1 MCGKLVFWSM
11 QGRRWLKS
19 LRGKDFRVPLSFNK
33 VWHVSVSYSSI
44 EGLCRWKHGQMIWNI
59 DLERGMIEN
68 LEGVVPLLIFTI
80 EAWTKESSRQML
92 TRPGYSCLRA
102 LELPAVRR
110 GATDARPGSTMSS
123 FPSAENV
130 GIWNIVLILLMK
142 KNSTRSGTVL
152 VDLGLAFHPWSP
164 WAARVECWLG
174 ASGKTWK
181 LGSEKRRD
189 LGKLRCQVECLR
201 LETSR
206 KVAQHGIS
214 FDRSMMACIN

>member
-1 MCGKLVFWSM
+1 ML
-11 QGRRWLKS
+11 
-19 LRGKDFRVPLSFNK
+19 
-33 VWHVSVSYSSI
+33 
-44 EGLCRWKHGQMIWNI
+44 WNI

-92 TRPGYSCLRA
+92 TRPGYRCLRA

-110 GATDARPGSTMSS
+110 GAT
-123 FPSAENV
+123 EHNV
-130 GIWNIVLILLMK
+130 KFSKRWKHWHFGTSCWFCWWK
-142 KNSTRSGTVL
+142 KAALDQALVF
-152 VDLGLAFHPWSP
+152 VDLGLAFHPWSQ

-189 LGKLRCQVECLR
+189 LGKLHCQVECLR

-206 KVAQHGIS
+206 KVAQHG
-214 FDRSMMACIN
+214 N

>member
-1 MCGKLVFWSM
+1 MEAWSDDMKYRLGTWNDWEFGRSRATLDIHHWSVNKGKFTPDVNEARLQLPEGFGIASCA
-11 QGRRWLKS
+11 QGCHRCQT
-19 LRGKDFRVPLSFNK
+19 GKHNVKFSK
-33 VWHVSVSYSSI
+33 
-44 EGLCRWKHGQMIWNI
+44 RWKRWH
-59 DLERGMIEN
+59 LEHRVDFADE
-68 LEGVVPLLIFTI
+68 
-80 EAWTKESSRQML
+80 
-92 TRPGYSCLRA
+92 
-102 LELPAVRR
+102 
-110 GATDARPGSTMSS
+110 
-123 FPSAENV
+123 
-130 GIWNIVLILLMK
+130 

-214 FDRSMMACIN
+214 FDRSMMAGIN